1 MARVVSWFLDR
12 ELTVR
17 SVGIG
22 LDVELFSL
30 YVLACSYPL
39 TINLINLR
47 FVQRCTPVHI
57 DNVSP

>member
-12 ELTVR
+12 ELKVR

-30 YVLACSYPL
+30 YVLAYSYPL
-39 TINLINLR
+39 TINLINLK
-47 FVQRCTPVHI
+47 FGV
-57 DNVSP
+57 